1 MKKIIISLALCLSA
15 LAVSARDY
23 SYPVGYYRL
32 QSNHSI
38 STTLLGLEY
47 SYEGRVADRW
57 TLIGRAGI
65 VPLGFTLYTYPDVG
79 VVFDG
84 TMGLGLSFEG
94 RWYSS
99 IARRVKLNRST
110 YNNSSDFISMRLRA
124 STTPDGADIS
134 FTPSYGFRRAI
145 GKHWVQEFTLG
156 PKIGVGSDE
165 YYILPHVQ
173 YRIGFVF

>member
-1 MKKIIISLALCLSA
+1 MKKMIISLALCLSA

-23 SYPVGYYRL
+23 SYPVGYYKL

-57 TLIGRAGI
+57 TLIGRAGL
-65 VPLGFTLYTYPDVG
+65 VPVDFTLYSYPYESGFSASLGVG
-79 VVFDG
+79 A
-84 TMGLGLSFEG
+84 SFEG
-94 RWYSS
+94 RYYSS
-99 IARRVKLNRST
+99 IKRRTEMGRST
-110 YNNSSDFISMRLRA
+110 YNNSSDFISLRLRA
-124 STTPDGADIS
+124 NTGVDGPEISITPA
-134 FTPSYGFRRAI
+134 YGFRRAI

-156 PKIGVGSDE
+156 LRLGVYADD
-165 YYILPHVQ
+165 YFFAPHAQ

>member
-23 SYPVGYYRL
+23 SHPVGYYKL

-47 SYEGRVADRW
+47 SYEGCVADRW
-57 TLIGRAGI
+57 TLIGSAGL
-65 VPLGFTLYTYPDVG
+65 VPVDFTLYSYPYESGFSASVG
-79 VVFDG
+79 VG
-84 TMGLGLSFEG
+84 ASFEG
-94 RWYSS
+94 RYYSS
-99 IARRVKLNRST
+99 IKRRTEMGRST
-110 YNNSSDFISMRLRA
+110 YNNSSDFISLRLRA
-124 STTPDGADIS
+124 NTGVDGPEISITPA
-134 FTPSYGFRRAI
+134 YGFRRAI

-156 PKIGVGSDE
+156 LRLGVYADD
-165 YYILPHVQ
+165 YFFAPHAQ

>member
-1 MKKIIISLALCLSA
+1 MKKMIISLAICLSA

-84 TMGLGLSFEG
+84 TMGL
-94 RWYSS
+94 
-99 IARRVKLNRST
+99 
-110 YNNSSDFISMRLRA
+110 
-124 STTPDGADIS
+124 
-134 FTPSYGFRRAI
+134 
-145 GKHWVQEFTLG
+145 
-156 PKIGVGSDE
+156 
-165 YYILPHVQ
+165 
-173 YRIGFVF
+173 